1 MGKGKSCER
10 RCDSYNYT
18 FCFSISYHGDN
29 NKLDMEIERD
39 MPECEPKIRRH
50 SVHEETTYE
59 LAEREL
65 KAEEAIARKNI

>member
-1 MGKGKSCER
+1 
-10 RCDSYNYT
+10 
-18 FCFSISYHGDN
+18 
-29 NKLDMEIERD
+29 MEIERD